1 MHTLKAQFPSLK
13 PLTWSTSPFHQLWAT
28 FLLNVN
34 QHNFLKLDQMTH
46 VILMNQDSSSLVTMQ
61 FLANFKFV
69 CLMLIIHWCRIFV
82 LRINYSDEKFK
93 DMILDMSAV
102 PSVSYNSHLFYQPPV
117 ERAAALFIAAMAFV
131 SFWDKANLSVPF

>member
-13 PLTWSTSPFHQLWAT
+13 PLTWSTLPFHQLWAT

-69 CLMLIIHWCRIFV
+69 CFMLIIHWCRILFSE
-82 LRINYSDEKFK
+82 LT
-93 DMILDMSAV
+93 ILIRSSRTWFWICQQFLL
-102 PSVSYNSHLFYQPPV
+102 SVIIAISFTSHLLREQLPYLLPQWPLCPS
-117 ERAAALFIAAMAFV
+117 EIRLIC
-131 SFWDKANLSVPF
+131 